1 MVQKGFNILIAF
13 LCAVVFV
20 EMNYMFFSSY
30 SFSAI
35 TFESNVNERDID
47 RELEDIWS
55 YKLNLT
61 SKFIPI
67 TDKEINLFSKLRS
80 IQVNKSNFFCKT
92 NFLIKNLNINTLD
105 KVCFY
110 IIDN

>member
-1 MVQKGFNILIAF
+1 MVQKCFNILIAF

-35 TFESNVNERDID
+35 TFESNVNERNIDRELD

-80 IQVNKSNFFCKT
+80 IQVK
-92 NFLIKNLNINTLD
+92 
-105 KVCFY
+105 KV
-110 IIDN
+110 

>member
-1 MVQKGFNILIAF
+1 MVQKGFNIFIAF
-13 LCAVVFV
+13 LCTVVFV

-35 TFESNVNERDID
+35 TFESNENERSID
-47 RELEDIWS
+47 RELDRKLEDIWS

-80 IQVNKSNFFCKT
+80 IQVNKSN
-92 NFLIKNLNINTLD
+92 
-105 KVCFY
+105 CFGKKL
-110 IIDN
+110 

>member
-1 MVQKGFNILIAF
+1 MVQKGFNIFIAF
-13 LCAVVFV
+13 LCTVVFV

-35 TFESNVNERDID
+35 TFESNENERSID
-47 RELEDIWS
+47 RELDRKLEDIWS

-80 IQVNKSNFFCKT
+80 IQV
-92 NFLIKNLNINTLD
+92 
-105 KVCFY
+105 
-110 IIDN
+110 

>member
-1 MVQKGFNILIAF
+1 MVQKGFNIFIAF
-13 LCAVVFV
+13 LCTVVFV

-35 TFESNVNERDID
+35 TFESNENERSID
-47 RELEDIWS
+47 RELDRKLEDIWS

-67 TDKEINLFSKLRS
+67 TAKEINLFSKLRS
-80 IQVNKSNFFCKT
+80 IQV
-92 NFLIKNLNINTLD
+92 
-105 KVCFY
+105 
-110 IIDN
+110 